1 MTGQPLKTHSVMFS
15 YPVALFALALAL
27 AVSICSQSRSI
38 SAHPRL
44 TSTSQASQADIARGK
59 YLVDEVARCTECHS
73 PHLSSGAPDPARYLT
88 GAPIW
93 IRPTVPIS
101 NWADRAPALA
111 GFPGYSDE
119 QAAAVLERG
128 QGLEGEP
135 LRLPMHPY
143 HLHHDDA
150 MAIVAYLRSL
160 PPATTH

>member
-1 MTGQPLKTHSVMFS
+1 MKIPSVTLNYSAVVFVLS
-15 YPVALFALALAL
+15 LSLAFM
-27 AVSICSQSRSI
+27 ICSRPRSVGARERQNSR
-38 SAHPRL
+38 
-44 TSTSQASQADIARGK
+44 SQASQADIARGK

-160 PPATTH
+160 PPATAH